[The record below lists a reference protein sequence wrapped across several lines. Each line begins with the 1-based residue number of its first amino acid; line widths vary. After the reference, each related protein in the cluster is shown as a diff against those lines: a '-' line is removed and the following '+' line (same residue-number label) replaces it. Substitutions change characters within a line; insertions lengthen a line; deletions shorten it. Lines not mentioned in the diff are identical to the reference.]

1 LKLPDKVLF
10 WSFFV
15 IFCTFCA
22 SLWPIKH
29 LFSQLQIKVC
39 PKGLRSFAFYILIFT
54 FSLTSDA
61 IRSTKDYVRKN
72 KLFMQNKANFRKV
85 KFDVNRVLT
94 MDYDQL
100 DTWSIRITK
109 PIKANKSQL
118 KPIKPNLSC
127 RSLWR
132 SRNKAN
138 LMLLKIALSLSRSLR
153 YNECVMKNLLLRYK
167 KHGNTE

>member
-1 LKLPDKVLF
+1 
-10 WSFFV
+10 
-15 IFCTFCA
+15 
-22 SLWPIKH
+22 
-29 LFSQLQIKVC
+29 
-39 PKGLRSFAFYILIFT
+39 
-54 FSLTSDA
+54 
-61 IRSTKDYVRKN
+61 
-72 KLFMQNKANFRKV
+72 MQNKANFRKV

-132 SRNKAN
+132 SRNKAKFKKAKMN
-138 LMLLKIALSLSRSLR
+138 VTSILTVDYENNPPIRAPKKQSQTSKRQKPMQPVLPQRIMKKTAHSASGKTKPNKPNSMLLKIALSLSRSLR
-153 YNECVMKNLLLRYK
+153 YNECVMKNILLRYK
-167 KHGNTE
+167 KHGNTD